1 MSRVY
6 KDLILSRRNHH
17 QLPML
22 VLQIL
27 TAALTIS
34 FAKANPVAIDVRN
47 WDSNPAADGAF
58 KREELAVTSATSS
71 YAEYIPSPTE
81 TSLTLRYYQERA
93 TCLDQ
98 FVWYCQVPAGACIAA
113 LGAIATPVNLWSLVP
128 CAIAAVCGSVA
139 LVFGALCCNGI
150 IKNCDGSSFSSSI
163 TSASR
168 VTSNVMAEFNGGG
181 GHGDAP
187 FTRDTFKTAFNNYL
201 QSHGSDIP
209 SDDDF
214 NNMYNSFL
222 ARTFCSFGPGEAGS
236 GCEPN
241 SVSHDDFNNFL
252 HRQ

>member
-1 MSRVY
+1 
-6 KDLILSRRNHH
+6 
-17 QLPML
+17 ML

-47 WDSNPAADGAF
+47 WDNSAADGAF
-58 KREELAVTSATSS
+58 KREELAVMSATSS

-113 LGAIATPVNLWSLVP
+113 LGGLATPVNLWSLVP

-163 TSASR
+163 SSASR
-168 VTSNVMAEFNGGG
+168 VTSNVMATLNGGG

-187 FTRDTFKTAFNNYL
+187 FNRDCITLNVEIAVTTTSITCTTASWLVLSAALDQEKQGAVVNR
-201 QSHGSDIP
+201 IP
-209 SDDDF
+209 SLMTISTTSSIVNELLVQGF
-214 NNMYNSFL
+214 
-222 ARTFCSFGPGEAGS
+222 
-236 GCEPN
+236 
-241 SVSHDDFNNFL
+241 
-252 HRQ
+252 

>member
-1 MSRVY
+1 
-6 KDLILSRRNHH
+6 
-17 QLPML
+17 ML

-34 FAKANPVAIDVRN
+34 FAKASPVAIDVRN

-58 KREELAVTSATSS
+58 KRQELAVKSATSS

-98 FVWYCQVPAGACIAA
+98 FVWYCSVPAGACLSSIPTIA
-113 LGAIATPVNLWSLVP
+113 LPINLWSLVP

-139 LVFGALCCNGI
+139 LVLGALCCNGVI
-150 IKNCDGSSFSSSI
+150 QHCDGNTLSSSI
-163 TSASR
+163 SSAKP
-168 VTSNVMAEFNGGG
+168 VTGNVMATLNGGG
-181 GHGDAP
+181 GRGDAP
-187 FTRDTFKTAFNNYL
+187 FSRDTFKAAFNNYL

-209 SDDDF
+209 GDDDF
-214 NNMYNSFL
+214 NGMYDNFL
-222 ARTFCSFGPGEAGS
+222 RRAICAFESEGEGDA
-236 GCEPN
+236 CLLQK
-241 SVSHDDFNNFL
+241 VDHDSFNNFL